1 MSAPSHRPAPS
12 SAPRSWALCLGTM
25 TVMLVVH
32 LGSTAL
38 WHQRLPDPLATHWN
52 GALVADG
59 AGGILTHLLAGSFVL
74 VLLGILMP
82 FSARSATGSRT
93 GAPLLVGLGNAL
105 LVIIGGMLLSGL
117 IGQLDAAEA
126 LGTSM
131 DLRVLIAVLLLGI
144 GWGAASAFL
153 VRAALPAEPAM
164 TEHLLGEP
172 TAAKAAA
179 NTAFTPGTVI
189 SSTVRMPKVLLL
201 VLGALIAALLVF
213 TFTTR
218 AEGSLVNWSLL
229 PAAVILL
236 LASVLCL
243 SGRVVVDE
251 QGIRVYGGGLVKLL
265 HVRPEHLVS
274 AEHRDI
280 SPSEFGG
287 WGLRISGAGVAFIT
301 GAGPGVIVQRKRGA
315 ARIYSVATTE
325 DAQKMALALNS
336 LSTSNPL

>member
-25 TVMLVVH
+25 LVMLVVH
-32 LGSTAL
+32 LSSTAL

-82 FSARSATGSRT
+82 FSARSAAGSRT

-117 IGQLDAAEA
+117 IGQLDAPEA

-131 DLRVLIAVLLLGI
+131 DFRVLIAVLLLGI
-144 GWGAASAFL
+144 GWGVASAFL

-164 TEHLLGEP
+164 SEHLLGEP
-172 TAAKAAA
+172 AAA
-179 NTAFTPGTVI
+179 TVAFTPGTVI

-218 AEGSLVNWSLL
+218 AEGALVNWSLL
-229 PAAVILL
+229 PATVIVL
-236 LASVLCL
+236 LASVLFL

-325 DAQKMALALNS
+325 DAQKMAMALNS
-336 LSTSNPL
+336 LSTTNTL

>member
-25 TVMLVVH
+25 LVMLVVH

-82 FSARSATGSRT
+82 FSARSAAGSRT

-117 IGQLDAAEA
+117 IGQLDAPEA

-131 DLRVLIAVLLLGI
+131 DFRVLIAVLLLGI
-144 GWGAASAFL
+144 GWGVASAYL

-164 TEHLLGEP
+164 SEHLPGEP
-172 TAAKAAA
+172 AAA
-179 NTAFTPGTVI
+179 TVAFTPGTVI
-189 SSTVRMPKVLLL
+189 SSTVRMPTVLLL

-218 AEGSLVNWSLL
+218 AEGALVNWSLL
-229 PAAVILL
+229 PAAVIVL
-236 LASVLCL
+236 LASVLFL

-325 DAQKMALALNS
+325 DAQKMAMALNS
-336 LSTSNPL
+336 LSTTNTL